1 MDRLGLAKSRASRR
15 ARGGGAVMFIVAMT
29 LVVLASVG
37 VYALAAASV
46 EMRTSGN
53 ERQNTQTHYLAE
65 YGVLATA
72 SAMNTSKADNTIS
85 RMQAI
90 DASVNTD
97 TCPISLPGLT
107 QRTDL
112 VQRGG
117 CLHTLGS
124 DAVDQLLTGGWKVTT
139 PTLAYNA
146 SPPIPFSPGILP
158 GSLGPT
164 PMNADFYVEMTSA
177 IPWGKAPGFSDEWC
191 FYQMTVTSQGVTQP
205 FYPAGTDVTGQFGGE
220 GLEIQ
225 RARIVAMIPCHH

>member
-1 MDRLGLAKSRASRR
+1 MDPLALAKSRASRR
-15 ARGGGAVMFIVAMT
+15 VRGGGAVMFIVAMT

-72 SAMNTSKADNTIS
+72 RAMNTSKADNTIS
-85 RMQAI
+85 RMQST
-90 DASVNTD
+90 DATVNSD
-97 TCPISLPGLT
+97 TCPISLPGIT
-107 QRTDL
+107 QRTTL
-112 VQRGG
+112 VQAGG

-124 DAVDQLLTGGWKVTT
+124 DSVDKLLTGGWNVTP
-139 PTLAYNA
+139 PTIAYNA
-146 SPPIPFSPGILP
+146 TPPVPFSPGIAP

-164 PMNADFYVEMTSA
+164 PMNADFYIELTSA
-177 IPWGKAPGFSDEWC
+177 IPWGKAPGYSDEFC
-191 FYQMTVTSQGVTQP
+191 SYQLTVTSQGITQP
-205 FYPAGTDVTGQFGGE
+205 LYPGTDSTGQFGGE

-225 RARIVAMIPCHH
+225 RARIVAMPIQCHH